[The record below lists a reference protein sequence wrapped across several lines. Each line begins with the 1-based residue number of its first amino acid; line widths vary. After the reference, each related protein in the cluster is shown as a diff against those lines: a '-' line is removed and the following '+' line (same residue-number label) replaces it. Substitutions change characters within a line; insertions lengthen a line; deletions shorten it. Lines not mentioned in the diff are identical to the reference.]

1 MADLGNLFFSLGL
14 DTKQID
20 TAWDAALK
28 KYGQKAQ
35 VDLKLNTG
43 DLKSIK
49 AQYAELNAKNKLAQD
64 TEYRGKLNAI
74 KLTKEQ
80 LKAEEQINTQKA
92 KTAAIQ
98 DRTRA
103 AIHKTNSSIS
113 TQHRLV
119 QNLHTL
125 AASYVSIFAAGR
137 LLNSLIQISGEFE
150 TQKIALTAILQ
161 DLDGA
166 NKIYDQIKQL
176 AVKSP
181 FQFKD
186 LVSFTKQ
193 LSAFSVPMNELYDTT
208 KMLADV
214 SAGLG
219 VGMDRL
225 VLAYGQIRAASV
237 LRGQELRQLT
247 EAGIPVIEE
256 LKKKFAELGEVGLT
270 SADIF
275 DKISQ
280 RLVPFEM
287 IKEMFEDMTSAGG
300 KFFNMQEVLSQS
312 LTGKISNLK
321 DAYQIMMSE
330 IGESNSG
337 ILKGGVD
344 TLRSLVTN
352 YETVGKV
359 LTGLILTIGTY
370 KAGLIVLKVAED
382 ARKAS
387 MISNIILGKQMTV
400 WQNVQAAATDRL
412 TAAYARLNAMMA
424 KNKYALI
431 AAAVVALTYAIYKTV
446 TTQSDLEKSLDK
458 LSNTHAEHMARL
470 GGEVMQ
476 LDRLYARLQ
485 LAKKGSKEY
494 YDARTEIEKT
504 YSTTLKGL
512 KNEQGGVLDLADAYD
527 ILKTKITEAS
537 LQKGFEAAIEGARTT
552 WTGSISEAISE
563 MNKAIDKSPAFRKV
577 SGLDKEKI
585 KESLVPVIWGTKD
598 IYQIPREIFQVVNTF
613 RRRNTL
619 DPIID
624 KAKEARDVF
633 EQTEKQAIQ
642 MYKGMSGQSSDASGG
657 SGISAIITKNKEFW
671 EEQKKNAESVRDS
684 LGAETIFNIKA
695 GKLEGIKPET
705 VKSYKKAIADI
716 VEADK
721 MLAAYADGGDKKK
734 RKRQE
739 TAEQKLTKLRNR
751 EYLEQL
757 RLEAEVLRAQQD
769 STQKRLALA
778 ENEFRQKIALLD
790 QERLKKL
797 DLIREAGG
805 DDSELTGADLTEDI
819 NSRRLAETEYN
830 NSKVEIN
837 RDAAQEIQDIWQ
849 GIIDFNLDG
858 YEKEIA
864 AVNKKFDEESKRLR
878 QLYTDQKQLATAL
891 AALEDV
897 KNKKIAQIEYDRQQ
911 KKLDTEL
918 EMEYALNEKKTVGL
932 NRQAKIEEKNYQ
944 AWVRIMK
951 AKVKMAIENAKE
963 EEQANAAVWQ
973 AQLDAADT
981 NRKEEE
987 KARRDALQNIDKIG
1001 GMLDTILQQSSNE
1014 FVRSIGSA
1022 IGSITQGISQL
1033 QTAAKGDNFGKASSI
1048 IGIITAANQMVSQ
1061 ARAEAAN
1068 PELQRQKKI
1077 TNEISN
1083 RINFE
1088 LQINKILEERGE
1100 LTQAD
1105 IFNIQNSTKVI
1116 DDSVDA
1122 IFRQSVALEKTMR
1135 QLATSTIFGAEG
1147 TGKRRLFGSKTGNY
1161 EFSLAD
1167 ILKGIAP
1174 KDGNKPILGI
1184 NEVVDYKGQGGLE
1197 NFLSVLV
1204 DPADILQGRYADTN
1218 ARKDAF
1224 LNLQKTV
1231 KEALSAMGKSV
1242 SDFATMSTD
1251 DLLTF
1256 FTLMESA
1263 GSITDEG
1270 TKKLLA
1276 VAKEQ
1281 VELAKKAIEDMKKA
1295 FSDIVGDLGSSLSN
1309 SLANAFVN
1317 GSVYGAIDAFHKKVG
1332 DVISDIVEQMVFAAT
1347 LQPFF
1352 TKAQAGFMASY
1363 GLNPDGTPMTDLT
1376 LKKPDGTPV
1385 VDNSIVDDLEQLDK
1399 DITAGV
1405 SNYENALQEADARL
1419 KARGYAGITGDETD
1433 ASKTTL
1439 GGAIQASITE
1449 NTANLLGG
1457 YINGIRADG
1466 AKRTMLAEQM
1476 LPLVSNINDTMG
1488 NGLAHLAAISSNTFR
1503 TANGIDRLVEKVDAL
1518 TTPNGS
1524 TKLNTT
1530 VKL

>member
-14 DTKQID
+14 DTKDID
-20 TAWDAALK
+20 TAWDKALK

-35 VDLKLNTG
+35 VDLKLNVG
-43 DLKSIK
+43 DLKTIK

-64 TEYRGKLNAI
+64 TEQRGKMNAL
-74 KLTKEQ
+74 KLTREQ
-80 LKAEEQINTQKA
+80 LLTEEKINTQKA
-92 KTAAIQ
+92 RTAAIQ
-98 DRTRA
+98 DKTRA

-113 TQHRLV
+113 TQHRLM

-150 TQKIALTAILQ
+150 TQKIALRAILQ

-337 ILKGGVD
+337 ILKGSVD

-370 KAGLIVLKVAED
+370 KAGLIVLKVVED

-446 TTQSDLEKSLDK
+446 TAQSDLEKSLDK
-458 LSNTHAEHMARL
+458 LSNTHAEHMAQL

-563 MNKAIDKSPAFRKV
+563 MNKAVDKNSAFKKL
-577 SGLDKEKI
+577 SGIQKEKL
-585 KESLVPVIWGTKD
+585 KESLVPIIWGTTSKMPKD
-598 IYQIPREIFQVVNTF
+598 VYDTYNTF
-613 RRRNTL
+613 RRKNIL
-619 DPIID
+619 EPIID
-624 KAKEARDVF
+624 KAREARDVF
-633 EQTEKQAIQ
+633 EETERQAIQ
-642 MYKGMSGQSSDASGG
+642 MYKGMSGKSTETTTDNMT
-657 SGISAIITKNKEFW
+657 AIITKNKEFW
-671 EEQKKNAESVRDS
+671 EEQKKNAEAVRDS
-684 LGAETIFNIKA
+684 IGAETIFNIKA

-705 VKSYKKAIADI
+705 VNSYKKAVADI

-721 MLAAYADGGDKKK
+721 MLAAYGEGGDKKK
-734 RKRQE
+734 KARQE
-739 TAEQKLTKLRNR
+739 TAEERLSKLRNK

-757 RLEAEVLRAQQD
+757 RLEAEVLRAEQD
-769 STQKRLALA
+769 STHKRLALA

-797 DLIREAGG
+797 ELIRESGG
-805 DDSELTGADLTEDI
+805 DDTELTGADLTEDI
-819 NSRRLAETEYN
+819 NSRKLAETEYN
-830 NSKVEIN
+830 NAKIEIN
-837 RDAAQEIQDIWQ
+837 RDAAQEIQEIWQ
-849 GIIDFNLDG
+849 SVIDFNLNG

-878 QLYTDQKQLATAL
+878 QLYTDQKQLAIAL

-897 KNKKIAQIEYDRQQ
+897 KNKKIEQIEYDRKQ
-911 KKLDTEL
+911 KNLDTEL
-918 EMEYALNEKKTVGL
+918 EMEYALNEKKTIGL

-944 AWVRIMK
+944 AWKRIMEEK
-951 AKVKMAIENAKE
+951 IRIAKENAKE
-963 EEQANAAVWQ
+963 EEQANAKVWQ
-973 AQLDAADT
+973 AQLDAAST
-981 NRKEEE
+981 NRQEEE

-1014 FVRSIGSA
+1014 FVRSIGNA

-1068 PELQRQKKI
+1068 PELQKQKKI
-1077 TNEISN
+1077 TNELSN

-1088 LQINKILEERGE
+1088 LQINRILEERAE
-1100 LTQAD
+1100 ITQAD

-1116 DDSVDA
+1116 DDSVEA

-1135 QLATSTIFGAEG
+1135 QLATNTIFGATG
-1147 TGKRRLFGSKTGNY
+1147 TGNRRLFGSKTGNY
-1161 EFSLAD
+1161 EFTLAD

-1174 KDGNKPILGI
+1174 TGGNKGGI
-1184 NEVVDYKGQGGLE
+1184 WGVNEVVDYKGAGGFE

-1204 DPADILQGRYADTN
+1204 DPADILQGRYADAE

-1224 LNLQKTV
+1224 KNLQKTV
-1231 KEALSAMGKSV
+1231 QDALKAMGKSV

-1281 VELAKKAIEDMKKA
+1281 IELAKKAIEDMKKA

-1332 DVISDIVEQMVFAAT
+1332 DVISDIVEQMVFATT

-1376 LKKPDGTPV
+1376 LKKPDGTPI
-1385 VDNSIVDDLEQLDK
+1385 VDNSIIDDLEQLDK

-1405 SNYENALQEADARL
+1405 SNYEKALQEADARL

-1433 ASKTTL
+1433 ASKSTL

-1466 AKRTMLAEQM
+1466 AKRTMLAEKM

-1503 TANGIDRLVEKVDAL
+1503 SAVSGEAILEKLNAL
-1518 TTPNGS
+1518 TTPNGA
-1524 TKLNTT
+1524 TKLNA
-1530 VKL
+1530 VIKAS